1 MIVHASVGIMPHDEV
16 VYLCDCLIS
25 FAARS
30 GAGGSQ
36 VTIIVRQLAFLEM
49 QKCRYPID
57 PFGCICLF
65 QRLSHARLS
74 TYSRKVKPRMA
85 H

>member
-1 MIVHASVGIMPHDEV
+1 MQMLALLPHGKV
-16 VYLCDCLIS
+16 VYLS
-25 FAARS
+25 WFAA
-30 GAGGSQ
+30 AAGSQ
-36 VTIIVRQLAFLEM
+36 AEFSRDSLHFF
-49 QKCRYPID
+49 KCRYPID